1 MSKSLSLSRRVEAD
15 EGVRGGAVYANGE
28 VCISILHAP
37 GDDPNSYESASER
50 WSPVQSV
57 EKILLSVISML
68 AGTSLVPCID
78 LPKRQLMH

>member
-1 MSKSLSLSRRVEAD
+1 
-15 EGVRGGAVYANGE
+15 

-37 GDDPNSYESASER
+37 GEDPLGYESSAER

-68 AGTSLVPCID
+68 AEPNAESGANVDASVSHIRISLKTRLVTVC
-78 LPKRQLMH
+78 Q